1 METYPAA
8 ERPTDSVETE
18 NYRGY
23 TIELRFYKN
32 PDSTLIPMHVYLTR
46 GSTRTIVPFNQE
58 MPIREFVTKDEARRI
73 GTAAAKREIDKLEN
87 AA

>member
-1 METYPAA
+1 METYPSA

-23 TIELRFYKN
+23 TIELRYYKH
-32 PDSTLIPMHVYLTR
+32 PDSSLIPMHVYVCR
-46 GSTRTIVPFNQE
+46 GDSRTIVPFSEE
-58 MPIREFVTKDEARRI
+58 MPTREFVTKDDARRVGI
-73 GTAAAKREIDKLEN
+73 AAAKREIDKSEN